1 MLAVYAS
8 TNLAPL
14 ASAWV
19 ASMALRFFST
29 PRRYGTSSGVIGSW
43 GQQPGPL
50 SGRIARYG
58 TTDVR
63 IRRALVDALED
74 GGDLRRGLVD
84 PVAELVVAVHDV
96 VVLARMS
103 RRRGREAVPRDPG
116 DPDVVAAAPGGHDCR
131 GRAQP
136 AGLCLRR

>member
-1 MLAVYAS
+1 MPNRLGWTGAAGDAGTAGSTQRKPGIWQASWPMLAVYAS

-14 ASAWV
+14 APAWV

-58 TTDVR
+58 TTLMC
-63 IRRALVDALED
+63 AF
-74 GGDLRRGLVD
+74 G
-84 PVAELVVAVHDV
+84 
-96 VVLARMS
+96 ARWWMPW
-103 RRRGREAVPRDPG
+103 RT
-116 DPDVVAAAPGGHDCR
+116 
-131 GRAQP
+131 
-136 AGLCLRR
+136 